1 MIDIIVFSLIGIGAV
16 FALLR
21 IIIGPSAFDRVVGLD
36 TINIIITA
44 LIVFLAYVLKSKL
57 YLDIALVY
65 GILSFLETIIFARF
79 LEGSQ

>member
-1 MIDIIVFSLIGIGAV
+1 MIDIIVFSLIGIGV
-16 FALLR
+16 LFALLR

-44 LIVFLAYVLKSKL
+44 LIVFLAYTLKSKL

-65 GILSFLETIIFARF
+65 GILSFLETIIFARV
-79 LEGSQ
+79 LEGRS